1 MVIHTNSNISINIPL
16 VDSMTRISEI
26 SSSSRNTSPPLT
38 PTNTPHIVTFRD
50 ELTNGHFP
58 KPIIRKSSSSGK
70 LAQRRGSESNSC
82 TSCGHNSQH
91 PLPISPLAIQHTP
104 KTMDDNKHALL
115 TGKSNGN
122 MPRND
127 SSVSINPHPL
137 EFATSRRPSV
147 MLQDIL
153 HARRPSQLLAAFRG
167 KHSKGNIQDH
177 EGHEDH
183 RGTHSSSRRESLYPE
198 QAQHSK
204 MKNRRMGDD
213 AITRGLSALYCK
225 FLVILGVVMP
235 VTEIISEKIP
245 TVVYQ
250 SFYVYMYG
258 GSILFV
264 VFVYSM
270 TFKNRALFNIVKNYH
285 AKENNLHMKR
295 KAHRFGS
302 FYLRVGAISFAIGNM
317 VYSGLEF
324 GQFFELN
331 GSPGCRDP
339 FVAITPI
346 MRMILCIIQ
355 VQFIF
360 LNTKDLDMGRHKVIS
375 RFGLMHMVATN
386 LCEWLYVLVEETK
399 HEIFH
404 FSHHSDDHQVA
415 NNHSSTGNSTDEFM
429 PLGHHLDGCTRTNIM
444 GALVQEV
451 SPFLFPCTIE
461 YSLICAVIL
470 YEMWK
475 TIKSIPDIDK
485 ERKYSLKS
493 AAEHQHKGS
502 HHFSVDCSQA
512 HRGLFFGIL
521 VIVMTII
528 SMIMYFVLYDTP
540 GLRDVATREV
550 TIWEISMFAMCSAAI
565 ITAMILMRDLKF
577 VKDSDS
583 HHSMALDCNL
593 LILAQTGV
601 YLYALFSIMGAYYST
616 IENRPDRIEC
626 IIDEV
631 FGLFQT
637 SIQTLFIL
645 NACQR
650 RCKGQQQIRKKPG
663 RDFITFL
670 LVANVSMWFINT
682 LIKGRATFRSGQME
696 FFGIW
701 AWTIITHTSMPLAIF
716 YRFHSTVCFFEIWK
730 VTYKAK
736 AH

>member
-1 MVIHTNSNISINIPL
+1 
-16 VDSMTRISEI
+16 
-26 SSSSRNTSPPLT
+26 
-38 PTNTPHIVTFRD
+38 
-50 ELTNGHFP
+50 
-58 KPIIRKSSSSGK
+58 
-70 LAQRRGSESNSC
+70 
-82 TSCGHNSQH
+82 
-91 PLPISPLAIQHTP
+91 
-104 KTMDDNKHALL
+104 
-115 TGKSNGN
+115 
-122 MPRND
+122 
-127 SSVSINPHPL
+127 
-137 EFATSRRPSV
+137 
-147 MLQDIL
+147 
-153 HARRPSQLLAAFRG
+153 
-167 KHSKGNIQDH
+167 
-177 EGHEDH
+177 
-183 RGTHSSSRRESLYPE
+183 
-198 QAQHSK
+198 
-204 MKNRRMGDD
+204 
-213 AITRGLSALYCK
+213 
-225 FLVILGVVMP
+225 
-235 VTEIISEKIP
+235 
-245 TVVYQ
+245 
-250 SFYVYMYG
+250 
-258 GSILFV
+258 
-264 VFVYSM
+264 
-270 TFKNRALFNIVKNYH
+270 
-285 AKENNLHMKR
+285 MKR

-302 FYLRVGAISFAIGNM
+302 FYLRVGAIAFAIGNM

-331 GSPGCRDP
+331 GSPGCRDV
-339 FVAITPI
+339 FIAITPI
-346 MRMILCIIQ
+346 MRTILCIIQ

-404 FSHHSDDHQVA
+404 VSQHEGDHKSVRSSDQIFIGPLNSSFDEG
-415 NNHSSTGNSTDEFM
+415 NNSSMDT
-429 PLGHHLDGCTRTNIM
+429 GCTRTNIM

-475 TIKSIPDIDK
+475 TVKSIPNIDR

-493 AAEHQHKGS
+493 AIDHQHKGS

-521 VIVMTII
+521 IIVMTII
-528 SMIMYFVLYDTP
+528 SMIMYFVLYNTP
-540 GLRDVATREV
+540 GLRDIATKEV
-550 TIWEISMFAMCSAAI
+550 TIWEISMFAICSIAI
-565 ITAMILMRDLKF
+565 ITAMILMRDLKY
-577 VKDSDS
+577 VKNFDS

-601 YLYALFSIMGAYYST
+601 YLYALFSIMGAYYNT
-616 IENRPDRIEC
+616 IDQQPDRIEC

-631 FGLFQT
+631 FCLFQT

-682 LIKGRATFRSGQME
+682 LIKGRATFRNGQMD

-736 AH
+736 TH

>member
-38 PTNTPHIVTFRD
+38 PTNTPHIVTFR
-50 ELTNGHFP
+50 
-58 KPIIRKSSSSGK
+58 
-70 LAQRRGSESNSC
+70 
-82 TSCGHNSQH
+82 
-91 PLPISPLAIQHTP
+91 
-104 KTMDDNKHALL
+104 
-115 TGKSNGN
+115 
-122 MPRND
+122 
-127 SSVSINPHPL
+127 
-137 EFATSRRPSV
+137 
-147 MLQDIL
+147 
-153 HARRPSQLLAAFRG
+153 
-167 KHSKGNIQDH
+167 NIQDH